1 MLKGI
6 YPPVYQCLRLD
17 IESIFDTKNLNNIEQ
32 VPNQIIFNNRYL
44 DPIGLFMHFYW
55 QQKLYQALEILEF
68 NSKPNKYFKSELW
81 TFYL

>member
-32 VPNQIIFNNRYL
+32 VPN
-44 DPIGLFMHFYW
+44 
-55 QQKLYQALEILEF
+55 
-68 NSKPNKYFKSELW
+68 
-81 TFYL
+81 